1 MRQRTSENGQILNEN
16 ETEAQN
22 ASNTRADPADITK
35 THYNYSLISKE
46 DMVFE
51 SDTDFLLEK

>member
-35 THYNYSLISKE
+35 THTFGKE
-46 DMVFE
+46 TNQKQIWD
-51 SDTDFLLEK
+51 